1 MMFLKLFGYLY
12 LLINTTV
19 DFEIGGRKQ
28 RPYIPC
34 DGWLDVALK
43 IILIENELRWKQLEL
58 LFRKPCTFHGKI
70 NAMLS
75 FSVEHG
81 IFMKAREWFCRKR
94 RVSAGVW

>member
-1 MMFLKLFGYLY
+1 MTFLKLFVYLY
-12 LLINTTV
+12 LLVNATV

-28 RPYIPC
+28 RPYTPR

-43 IILIENELRWKQLEL
+43 IVLIENELRWKQLEL

-75 FSVEHG
+75 CNVEHD
-81 IFMKAREWFCRKR
+81 IFMKAWE
-94 RVSAGVW
+94 